1 MRPVIVDS
9 MEFSHG
15 CDDDKTALKKI
26 CKCSFHG
33 AFPIVKNMHSINLAG
48 GVLSMEQISVRDR
61 VQKTVI
67 EFRTYRLSSS
77 RLNSREDET
86 A

>member
-1 MRPVIVDS
+1 
-9 MEFSHG
+9 
-15 CDDDKTALKKI
+15 
-26 CKCSFHG
+26 
-33 AFPIVKNMHSINLAG
+33 
-48 GVLSMEQISVRDR
+48 MEQISVRDR